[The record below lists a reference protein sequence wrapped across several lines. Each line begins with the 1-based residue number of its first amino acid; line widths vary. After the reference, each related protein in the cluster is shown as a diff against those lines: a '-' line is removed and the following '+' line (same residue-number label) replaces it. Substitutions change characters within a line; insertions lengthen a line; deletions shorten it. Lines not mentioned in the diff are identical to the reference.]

1 MAMQMDQ
8 GSAAIER
15 AVPTVVPTVPLLPLQ
30 RSVTPISK
38 SLLRVGRPSTWQR
51 LPEAMLSRQA
61 IVDMFARPAMLI
73 DGRRSLHGTNRAA
86 DRQLAAAQWLFQ
98 RQGQLT
104 CADPDSEARLSA
116 LIAELQL
123 NGQMRLTASPS
134 RWLRLDDAVRAN
146 VMPAT
151 LALLSTDSHRPG
163 DALILMTL
171 HDPDYGRHVDARM
184 LENLFEMTPAEARV
198 ACALVRGLSPKQ
210 TAELCGVALGTVRT
224 QLKAVFSKTR
234 TRRQAELV
242 RLLIGL
248 TPA

>member
-8 GSAAIER
+8 GSAAIDR
-15 AVPTVVPTVPLLPLQ
+15 AVPTVVPSAPLLPLQ
-30 RSVTPISK
+30 RPAAPIAK

-51 LPEAMLSRQA
+51 LPDAMLSRQA
-61 IVDMFARPAMLI
+61 IVDMFTRPAMLI

-86 DRQLAAAQWLFQ
+86 DRQLAAAQWVSQQMGL
-98 RQGQLT
+98 LACT
-104 CADPDSEARLSA
+104 DPDSEARLSA
-116 LIAELQL
+116 LIVELAL
-123 NGQMRLTASPS
+123 AGQMRPGASPA
-134 RWLRLDDAVRAN
+134 RWLRLDDAPRVS

-151 LALLSTDSHRPG
+151 LALLTVDSRRP
-163 DALILMTL
+163 AEMLILPTL
-171 HDPDYGRHVDARM
+171 HDPAYGRHVDARM
-184 LENLFEMTPAEARV
+184 LEELFEMTPAEARV
-198 ACALVRGLSPKQ
+198 ACALVRGLSPRQ

-248 TPA
+248 SPA